1 MIHRLRREARPYPSP
16 KAPVDHAAP
25 AAQSS
30 MSWSAKTRRSGS
42 EQQPGTLWQRKMRTL
57 ALRLS
62 KRGTRRDRSGSPMK
76 RGPAK
81 KKAAR

>member
-1 MIHRLRREARPYPSP
+1 MTHRRRREAQYYPSP

-30 MSWSAKTRRSGS
+30 MSWSAKTRGNSS
-42 EQQPGTLWQRKMRTL
+42 EQQPGTLWRRKMRTL

-62 KRGTRRDRSGSPMK
+62 KRGARRDRSGAPMK
-76 RGPAK
+76 RGPPK
-81 KKAAR
+81 KRVVR

>member
-1 MIHRLRREARPYPSP
+1 MTKTPRRESQPYPSP
-16 KAPVDHAAP
+16 KAPVDHADP
-25 AAQSS
+25 ATKQPGWA
-30 MSWSAKTRRSGS
+30 AKTRKSR

-62 KRGTRRDRSGSPMK
+62 RRGTRRDRSGSPMK

-81 KKAAR
+81 KKAVR